1 MILLIYQY
9 LQESLDF
16 PFLSVFTYSSTRMML
31 AALTSLLCA
40 IGIGP
45 YCIKRL
51 YALKTG
57 QTIRVEDCP
66 LLAELHQKK
75 KDTPT
80 MGGIFLLFSVL
91 VSLVLWMDWKS
102 SFTLMLCLLTLGLA
116 IVGGIDDYLKM
127 KWKNSKGM
135 KARTKFF
142 MQLLIA
148 LGICSYLYIPQFSQG
163 FQSQDWLH
171 PPVAKEWVKKDKA
184 EGEWKVLNTQQYMGY
199 YFVPFVKNPLFKL
212 TGLGLLLGIFLSI
225 FVITGSSNAVNL
237 TDGLDGLAS
246 GCLIMVAVVL
256 GIVAFLSNN
265 REIARYL
272 NILYIEQSGEIA
284 VYLFAVIGACLG
296 FLWYNGFPAQVFMG
310 DIGALS
316 LGGIIGF
323 CAILLRRELLLALV
337 GGVFVA
343 ETLSVILQ
351 VASYKLRNRKR
362 IFLCTPLH
370 HHFEYKG
377 WSETKVVIRFWI
389 VGLILALLGLA
400 SLKFQ

>member
-9 LQESLDF
+9 LNSIGLQLH
-16 PFLSVFTYSSTRMML
+16 SVFTYSSTRMML
-31 AALTSLLCA
+31 AALSSLLCA
-40 IGIGP
+40 IWMGP
-45 YCIKRL
+45 YCIRRL

-80 MGGIFLLFSVL
+80 MGGVFLLFSVL
-91 VSLVLWMDWKS
+91 LSLVLWMDWKS

-127 KWKNSKGM
+127 KLKNSKGM
-135 KARTKFF
+135 KSRTKFI
-142 MQLLIA
+142 MQVLIT
-148 LGICSYLYIPQFSQG
+148 LGICSYLYIPQFTQG
-163 FQSQDWLH
+163 VQSQDWLR
-171 PPVAKEWVKKDKA
+171 PPIAKEWVKKNKT
-184 EGEWKVLNTQQYMGY
+184 EGEWKVLNTEQYMGY
-199 YFVPFVKNPLFKL
+199 YFVPFVKKPLFKL
-212 TGLGLLLGIFLSI
+212 TGLGLLLGVFLSI

-256 GIVAFLSNN
+256 GLVAFLSNN
-265 REIARYL
+265 KEMARYL

-284 VYLFAVIGACLG
+284 VYLFAVIGATLG
-296 FLWYNGFPAQVFMG
+296 FLWYNGSPAQVFMG
-310 DIGALS
+310 DIGSLS

-323 CAILLRRELLLALV
+323 CAVLLRRELLLGLV
-337 GGVFVA
+337 GGVFVI

-351 VASYKLRNRKR
+351 VGSYKLRNRKR

-377 WSETKVVIRFWI
+377 WPETKVVIRFWI
-389 VGLILALLGLA
+389 IGLILAFLGLA

>member
-9 LQESLDF
+9 LQESLD
-16 PFLSVFTYSSTRMML
+16 LQLHSVFTYSSTRMML

-80 MGGIFLLFSVL
+80 MGGVFLLFSVL

-102 SFTLMLCLLTLGLA
+102 SFTLMLCVLTLGLA

-135 KARTKFF
+135 KARTKFL

-148 LGICSYLYIPQFSQG
+148 LGICSYLYIPQLSQG
-163 FQSQDWLH
+163 LQSGDWLH
-171 PPVAKEWVKKDKA
+171 APTAKEWVKKDKT
-184 EGEWKVLNTQQYMGY
+184 EGEWKVLSTQQYMGY
-199 YFVPFVKNPLFKL
+199 YFVPFIKNPLFKL
-212 TGLGLLLGIFLSI
+212 TGLGLLLGVFLSV

-237 TDGLDGLAS
+237 TDGLDGLAA
-246 GCLIMVAVVL
+246 GCLIMVAVIL

-265 REIARYL
+265 REMARYL

-343 ETLSVILQ
+343 ETLSVIIQ
-351 VASYKLRNRKR
+351 VGSYKLRNRKR
-362 IFLCTPLH
+362 VFLCTPLH

-389 VGLILALLGLA
+389 IGLILALLGLA